1 MGEVCGAQFGGQH
14 DRRDVGSEPA
24 VDAWAVA
31 GGGRFRRRRGR
42 KHFRRARRP
51 QTSAPKKA
59 AAAAKKPG
67 ELKAGQFEWHPD
79 RSPSGPL
86 AIIVSL
92 TKQRVYVY
100 RNGIQI
106 GVSTCSTGKKDYDT
120 PTGVFTILEKEEG
133 ALFEHL

>member
-1 MGEVCGAQFGGQH
+1 MLGLLLAAAVFAAAEGASISG
-14 DRRDVGSEPA
+14 A
-24 VDAWAVA
+24 LAA
-31 GGGRFRRRRGR
+31 R
-42 KHFRRARRP
+42 KR
-51 QTSAPKKA
+51 SAPKKA
-59 AAAAKKPG
+59 TAAKKPG
-67 ELKAGQFEWHPD
+67 ELKAGQFEWHPA

-120 PTGVFTILEKEEG
+120 PTGAGYPGSLPACSAMPSQVSRCIIG
-133 ALFEHL
+133 IAALS